1 MLGSRHLT
9 NEDLLKGHEEWDSE
23 AIRKRTG
30 IENRY
35 WIGEDENVL
44 SLAVSA
50 VENLLTQ
57 EDLDLSDIGALIC
70 STGTPACITPSL
82 ACRVLHA
89 LSPEKGEILMQAHD
103 VNAACS
109 GYLYALQSCLL
120 YTSPSPRD
128 VEESR
133 MPSSA

>member
-1 MLGSRHLT
+1 M
-9 NEDLLKGHEEWDSE
+9 
-23 AIRKRTG
+23 
-30 IENRY
+30 
-35 WIGEDENVL
+35 L
-44 SLAVSA
+44 SLAVRA
-50 VENLLTQ
+50 VENLLVQ

-109 GYLYALQSCLL
+109 GYLYALQSAYDFITNDPDKKVIVLTAETLSPMVNPEDQKKYPLFGDAATASLISATLL
-120 YTSPSPRD
+120 P
-128 VEESR
+128 V
-133 MPSSA
+133 AHK